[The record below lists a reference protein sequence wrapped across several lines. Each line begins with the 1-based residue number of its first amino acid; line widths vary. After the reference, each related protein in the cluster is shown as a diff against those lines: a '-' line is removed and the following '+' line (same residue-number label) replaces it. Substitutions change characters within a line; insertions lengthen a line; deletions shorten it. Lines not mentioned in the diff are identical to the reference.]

1 MRLKAAEKFMSLAIE
16 QAKLGRGKTGHN
28 PLVGCVVVKSGKVIS
43 SGFHKEFG
51 GPHAEVLALKAAG
64 KRSKGAAAFVT
75 LEPCSFYGKTPP
87 CTDAIIKSGIKEL
100 FCAGLDPNPINNGKG
115 IAILRSS
122 GIKVKCGILKSRAES
137 LNLDFIKRMK
147 GKKPLVTLKLSQSID
162 GKIATRKNDP
172 KWISSEQSRAFVQTL
187 RSRHDAIM
195 VGINT
200 VLCDDPLLSIRKSK
214 KAQFKS
220 IRQPV
225 KIIIDTNL
233 KTPLSAKLFSVL
245 SPGKTI
251 IATTHR
257 ATADKET
264 ALRKKGADIIRGG
277 FGRKNVNLAVLM
289 KKLIEKGI
297 NSILVEGGGE
307 IAASMLEAG
316 LVDKVCLFICPII
329 IGGKGSVNSVGGK
342 GSGTVKEAIKLLN
355 VKLQRIGKD
364 FLVEADVYRNN

>member
-51 GPHAEVLALKAAG
+51 GPHAEALALKAAG
-64 KRSKGAAAFVT
+64 KGAKGAAAFVT
-75 LEPCSFYGKTPP
+75 LEPCSYYGKTPP
-87 CTDAIIKSGIKEL
+87 CTDAIIKSGVKEL
-100 FCAGLDPNPINNGKG
+100 FCAGLDPNPLNNGKG
-115 IAILRSS
+115 VAAIRAR
-122 GIKVKCGILKSRAES
+122 GIKVRCGILKSQAEK
-137 LNLDFIKRMK
+137 LNPDFIKRMEN
-147 GKKPLVTLKLSQSID
+147 KKPLVTLKLAQSID
-162 GKIATRKNDP
+162 GKIATRKNDS
-172 KWISSEQSRAFVQTL
+172 KWISSEQSRAFVHAL
-187 RSRHDAIM
+187 RSGHDAVM

-200 VLCDDPLLSIRKSK
+200 VLCDDPLLSIRKPG
-214 KAQFKS
+214 KAPLKR

-233 KTPLSAKLFSVL
+233 KTPVNAKLFSRL

-251 IATTHR
+251 IATTHG
-257 ATADKET
+257 ASADKEA
-264 ALRKKGADIIRGG
+264 ALRRKGADIMRIGSGLRHVDL
-277 FGRKNVNLAVLM
+277 KILM
-289 KKLIEKGI
+289 KKLMQNGI

-316 LVDKVCLFICPII
+316 FVDKIYFFICPII
-329 IGGKGSVNSVGGK
+329 IGGRDAVNSIGGK
-342 GSGTVKEAIKLLN
+342 GASSIREAIKLSN
-355 VKLQRIGKD
+355 VKLQRIDKD